1 MTEIY
6 GSIELKRK
14 DTSYRSIVSVF
25 LLILYLFVLLPVNLW
40 HHHTPDSL
48 SVQSVSTQQSGDEN
62 NSQIPVPDL
71 DSDCFICSHHYA
83 AVNLTVFEFVSQ
95 SFQSQFPEIND
106 FCNFPEIRVSLYSD
120 PDRGPPVC

>member
-14 DTSYRSIVSVF
+14 DTFHQNIVSVF
-25 LLILYLFVLLPVNLW
+25 LLILYLFILLPVNLW

-48 SVQSVSTQQSGDEN
+48 SVHHVSSEHSGNED
-62 NSQIPVPDL
+62 NSQIPVSDL
-71 DSDCFICSHHYA
+71 DSDCFICGHHYA
-83 AVNLTVFEFVSQ
+83 AVILTANELTTQ
-95 SFQSQFPEIND
+95 SLLPKFLEIND
-106 FCNFPEIRVSLYSD
+106 FYYSPEISLSLYSD